1 MTSILEAMQESHTAK
16 FNELCAWLAKYWG
29 DDPAN
34 LSDERRKQIADEA
47 QELAQNWDVAVFKDW
62 GDLRAKTE
70 LQQVLADF
78 HSTGETILDLLDQEL
93 EEEHGGSSA

>member
-1 MTSILEAMQESHTAK
+1 MTSTLETMQEAHTAK

-34 LSDERRKQIADEA
+34 LSDERRKQIAE
-47 QELAQNWDVAVFKDW
+47 ELAQNWDVALFKDW
-62 GDLRAKTE
+62 GDLRAKSE
-70 LQQVLADF
+70 LQQLLADF
-78 HSTGETILDLLDQEL
+78 HSTGETIRDLLDQEL